1 MNLDLMTV
9 SVMTSFV
16 VVVAGVMF
24 MLETLLRED
33 DSVSK
38 IWSLG
43 FLSGILSSVAYMV
56 WALDPAIWWSV
67 AIGNATLVSC
77 GGFMWLGCRRFN
89 ERSMRGAVSIV
100 VVFSVVAAAA
110 ALIEREANGG
120 WAGATMMF
128 AGIVVLAGA
137 AAGESLR
144 GALGRLRITV
154 VLAVVFGLESAY
166 YLSRIVVFMTAGPE
180 NELFVTWWGTIPT
193 SFVTIVLTIV
203 AVVLASVL
211 RAERVALRGRDELR
225 RYGMVD
231 GVLDAESFGELLTDG
246 LRRVSVDSMLFSL
259 ISVRIRDLKEIAS
272 AFGPNEA
279 RRIRNAA
286 RRAIRAGTPV
296 QAWIGVDGD
305 DGFIV
310 AVVVGEKA
318 DARSTADA
326 LCRSIRAALKNAGTG
341 ASSGA
346 SIGLTFSDDPSVDAT
361 ELIRRAR
368 EAGDRADQSDS
379 VVVVEM

>member
-1 MNLDLMTV
+1 
-9 SVMTSFV
+9 
-16 VVVAGVMF
+16 
-24 MLETLLRED
+24 
-33 DSVSK
+33 
-38 IWSLG
+38 
-43 FLSGILSSVAYMV
+43 
-56 WALDPAIWWSV
+56 
-67 AIGNATLVSC
+67 
-77 GGFMWLGCRRFN
+77 
-89 ERSMRGAVSIV
+89 
-100 VVFSVVAAAA
+100 
-110 ALIEREANGG
+110 
-120 WAGATMMF
+120 
-128 AGIVVLAGA
+128 
-137 AAGESLR
+137 
-144 GALGRLRITV
+144 
-154 VLAVVFGLESAY
+154 
-166 YLSRIVVFMTAGPE
+166 
-180 NELFVTWWGTIPT
+180 
-193 SFVTIVLTIV
+193 
-203 AVVLASVL
+203 
-211 RAERVALRGRDELR
+211 
-225 RYGMVD
+225 MVD